1 MENNNII
8 VQKYGGTSVGSPNL
22 IKNVAKRIIKTKE
35 NKAKVIVVVS
45 AMAGETDRLIN
56 LAQQISQ
63 DPPTRE
69 MDMLL
74 TTGEQVSISLLAMAL
89 YELGY
94 EAISLNAHQV
104 GIHTNE
110 DFTQAKIKSI
120 DTTTVKKYLDKNKI
134 VLIAGFQGIDP
145 DKNLTTLGRGGSDT
159 SAVAIA
165 SAIRAV
171 KCEIYTDVD
180 GVYTADPRIIPDA
193 KKISQISF
201 DEMLELSSLGAKVLM
216 VRSVIF
222 AKKFNMPIEVKSSFS
237 YSNGTLVTEETP
249 MMEEIVVSAITQK
262 TDEASITIYQIPA
275 DRKSLSYVFQ
285 IIADVNIYVNM
296 IVQSSSQEGK
306 TDISITILQKD
317 IEKIKSLLDEKRE
330 LLKYSHYTIDK
341 EISIV
346 SVVGIGMRSHTGI
359 ASKVFKVL
367 LENGIDIYMISTSE
381 IKISVVVRED
391 LSKKAIQ
398 ILHDY
403 FINNK

>member
-8 VQKYGGTSVGSPNL
+8 VQKYGGTSVGSPKL
-22 IKNVAKRIIKTKE
+22 IKNIAKRIIKAKE
-35 NKAKVIVVVS
+35 NKTKVIVVVS

-56 LAQQISQ
+56 LARQIS
-63 DPPTRE
+63 DNPPTRE

-89 YELGY
+89 YELGH

-110 DFTQAKIKSI
+110 DFTQAKIKRI
-120 DTTTVKKYLDKNKI
+120 DTTTIMKYLDRNKI
-134 VLIAGFQGIDP
+134 VLIAGFQGIDQ

-165 SAIRAV
+165 SAIKANR
-171 KCEIYTDVD
+171 CEIYTDVD

-193 KKISQISF
+193 KKINQISF

-222 AKKFNMPIEVKSSFS
+222 AKKFNMPVEVKSSFS
-237 YSNGTLVTEETP
+237 YSNGTLVTEETA

-262 TDEASITIYQIPA
+262 TDEASITIYQIPT
-275 DRKSLSYVFQ
+275 DKKSLSSVFQ
-285 IIADVNIYVNM
+285 IIADANIYVNM

-317 IEKIKSLLDEKRE
+317 IERIKNLLDEKKQ
-330 LLKYSHYTIDK
+330 LLNYSRYIIDK

-359 ASKVFKVL
+359 ASMVFKIL
-367 LENGIDIYMISTSE
+367 LENGIEIFMISTSE
-381 IKISVVVRED
+381 IKISVVVRESF
-391 LSKKAIQ
+391 SKKAIQ